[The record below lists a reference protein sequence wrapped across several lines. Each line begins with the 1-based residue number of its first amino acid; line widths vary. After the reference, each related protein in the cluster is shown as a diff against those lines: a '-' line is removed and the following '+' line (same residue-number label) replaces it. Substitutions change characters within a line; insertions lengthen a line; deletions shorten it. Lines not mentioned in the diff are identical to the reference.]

1 MSLRSLVRLCI
12 VHALALS
19 LGMGSLSALAGER
32 VKVFAAAS
40 LTDAVDALAE
50 AYEREHDVEVV
61 PVYAASSTLA
71 RQIANGA
78 PAEIYLSANE
88 QWMDWLGAQGE
99 IPLTQRHDV
108 LNNRLALIAP
118 QDSEIAAFT
127 PSEATSIAERLGTGR
142 LAVGNPAHVPAG
154 IYAKQALQGLGQW
167 QTLRARLARADN
179 VRTALALVERGE
191 APLGI
196 VYASDAQASDKV
208 ETLGLFP
215 DASHEPIIYP
225 MALIGDAPS
234 DAAKSLADWLDGRQ
248 AAAIFKRFGFA
259 TVASEDAS

>member
-1 MSLRSLVRLCI
+1 MLRRSLVRTC
-12 VHALALS
+12 LACGAVLL
-19 LGMGSLSALAGER
+19 LGLGSASAQAAER
-32 VKVFAAAS
+32 VTLFAAAS

-50 AYEREHDVEVV
+50 RYMRDHDVEVV

-88 QWMDWLGAQGE
+88 QWMDWLGSQEGV
-99 IPLTQRHDV
+99 PLTQRHDV

-118 QDSEIAAFT
+118 RDSDLEDFT
-127 PSEATSIAERLGTGR
+127 PDETASIAERLGEGR
-142 LAVGNPAHVPAG
+142 LALGNPEHVPAG
-154 IYAKQALQGLGQW
+154 IYAKQALTSLGQW
-167 QTLRARLARADN
+167 TSLAPRLARADN
-179 VRTALALVERGE
+179 VRSALALVERGE

-248 AAAIFKRFGFA
+248 AAAIFQRFGFT
-259 TVASEDAS
+259 TVAAEDAS

>member
-1 MSLRSLVRLCI
+1 MSRRPLVRLCI

-19 LGMGSLSALAGER
+19 LGMASLSALAGER

-40 LTDAVDALAE
+40 LTDAVDALAD
-50 AYEREHDVEVV
+50 AYGRDHDVEIV

-78 PAEIYLSANE
+78 PAAIYLSANE
-88 QWMDWLGAQGE
+88 RWMDWLDAQEG
-99 IPLTQRHDV
+99 ITLSHRHDV
-108 LNNRLALIAP
+108 LGNRLALIAP
-118 QDSEIAAFT
+118 RDSDLARFT
-127 PSEATSIAERLGTGR
+127 PDETASIAERLGDGR
-142 LAVGNPAHVPAG
+142 LALGNPEHVPAG
-154 IYAKQALQGLGQW
+154 IYAKQALTSLGQW
-167 QTLRARLARADN
+167 QALAPRLARADN
-179 VRTALALVERGE
+179 VRSALALVERGE

-196 VYASDAQASDKV
+196 VYSSDAEASDKV
-208 ETLGLFP
+208 KTLGLFP

-248 AAAIFKRFGFA
+248 AAAIFQRFGFA
-259 TVASEDAS
+259 TVAAEDAS

>member
-1 MSLRSLVRLCI
+1 MSLRSLIRLCI

-50 AYEREHDVEVV
+50 AYERDHDVEIV

-88 QWMDWLGAQGE
+88 QWMDWLGSQEGV
-99 IPLTQRHDV
+99 PLTQRHDV

-118 QDSEIAAFT
+118 RDSDLEDFT
-127 PSEATSIAERLGTGR
+127 PDETASIAERLGEGR
-142 LAVGNPAHVPAG
+142 LALGNPEHVPAG
-154 IYAKQALQGLGQW
+154 IYAKQALTSLGQW
-167 QTLRARLARADN
+167 TSLAPRLARADN
-179 VRTALALVERGE
+179 VRSALALVERGE

-248 AAAIFKRFGFA
+248 AAAIFQRFGFT
-259 TVASEDAS
+259 TVAAEDAS

>member
-1 MSLRSLVRLCI
+1 MLRRSLVRTC
-12 VHALALS
+12 LACGAVLL
-19 LGMGSLSALAGER
+19 LGLGSASAQAAER
-32 VKVFAAAS
+32 VTLFAAAS

-50 AYEREHDVEVV
+50 AYERDHDVDIV

-88 QWMDWLGAQGE
+88 QWMDWLGSQGE

-108 LNNRLALIAP
+108 LNNHLALIAP
-118 QDSEIAAFT
+118 QDSELAAFT
-127 PSEATSIAERLGTGR
+127 PGEATSIAERLGAGR

-154 IYAKQALQGLGQW
+154 IYAKQALQGIGQW
-167 QTLRARLARADN
+167 QTLRSRLARADN

-196 VYASDAQASDKV
+196 VYASDAQASDKI